1 MFQNQNSTTFG
12 NYANPIHPAYLS
24 SGWDINPNL
33 LTPSYMASY
42 RPAYD
47 GGNPYSYY
55 SGLENTNNA
64 IQGRF
69 SGVSE
74 DNFGSSAFPG
84 SYLTN
89 AKPGFFRSAMNLPL
103 GATHAP
109 QWGLPTDHMRPYA
122 DAMGTPVDAV
132 MQGMQRVV
140 APIAAY
146 GLAYKALGTRS
157 ISGMFTGKGIA
168 GGIGAGFGQ
177 GVSRGLGLSS
187 TGIAAKGLRAG
198 ASLASSIALPLLAA
212 QGALAVAEDGIFD
225 PYIQMRKTS
234 EDLRRSFEG
243 ITFAGD
249 DGDVVT
255 GAGLSRATAAKISN
269 RIASDGISDRM
280 FSMEEFGDIADA
292 TMRTNLVSNVNMD
305 QLGKRFKDVA
315 EQVKLLSAVLN
326 NPDYKAAIEELS
338 KLHLAGASVAGGRM
352 SVASGALRNL
362 SLLSSAAGMSVQRMM
377 DTVGAQGQYMFQSN
391 GMTPYLGQLAQA
403 RQAASFMSAHRV
415 GMISQS
421 QVARLGGIE
430 GAIQSAGSANIT
442 ASQTVL
448 NKMGL
453 MNKYVFGASDAGS
466 AGMGRNRSLL
476 NTVATYGENAV
487 KDPLGTYGRMLL
499 YSDAMAGQQIAEQGN
514 VGTED
519 QVTQILKEY
528 AIVPMGENGR
538 YSVGQAAALMNGVM
552 GMAPDQIN
560 AWVLARQSEQNED
573 ALETKLAGFESNLAQ
588 QRRALVSQ
596 QNRYTG
602 FVGKYVTGV
611 SEGYK
616 NIRFNMAN
624 AIAAP
629 MAETFGEIGDLAS
642 KFSDDIWFGQETE
655 GDALYI
661 KSYDEMFSDG
671 APKDAPQEIK
681 FNRLDHKIDRL
692 DQQITGSPITS
703 LLFKPLP
710 FALMDMGEALNQD
723 RTVINDSD
731 ARDMWKKIETIA
743 ERGNQ
748 DAQMT
753 LSKDFSAD
761 DRRDALLRLSKSHEK
776 DLGPKAAYLVG
787 GFRAQEGLGKM
798 MEYQERVGFGE
809 EMQTAAD
816 AKLTPAGMTMFEQRL
831 GTLSEATGLGNL
843 ESLKA
848 SSQATEY
855 MGLLISGASTA
866 TLKEYLEAAPE
877 LKQVAGDGKDA
888 EDKIRKVFQTA
899 GTLGLSSLGAQV
911 DRGPS
916 IDQMLANPKLIK
928 DESIRKEFMA
938 IAKDK
943 DTKDPVVREKLEKYA
958 MLNFAEQNA
967 GKIADEGIANI
978 DKISDEEGFN
988 RIQLNS
994 EINAERQQSREWA
1007 RKGMI
1012 DFQTDIAIQNQ
1023 LDQKQSVKTFADA
1036 VQEFKAA
1043 VGEMETGRG
1052 TISSFF
1058 GGGKDENSQTPG
1070 SISTRRSVTNPLP
1083 PNRFKR

>member
-47 GGNPYSYY
+47 GGNPYTYY
-55 SGLENTNNA
+55 TNLEDTKDE
-64 IQGRF
+64 IQENF

-74 DNFGSSAFPG
+74 DNYGSSLNPG

-89 AKPGFFRSAMNLPL
+89 AKPGFFRSASYLPL

-122 DAMGTPVDAV
+122 DAIGTPVDAV
-132 MQGMQRVV
+132 MRGMQRVV

-168 GGIGAGFGQ
+168 GGIGAGFGR
-177 GVSRGLGLSS
+177 GLSRGLGLSP

-198 ASLASSIALPLLAA
+198 SALAASVALPLLAA
-212 QGALAVAEDGIFD
+212 QGALTVAEDGIFD
-225 PYIQMRKTS
+225 PYIQMRKTA

-255 GAGLSRATAAKISN
+255 GAGLSRVSAAKISN
-269 RIASDGISDRM
+269 RITSDGISDRM

-403 RQAASFMSAHRV
+403 QQAASFMSAHRV

-421 QVARLGGIE
+421 QAARLGGIE

-442 ASQTVL
+442 ASQTML

-453 MNKYVFGASDAGS
+453 MNKYVFGASDKGT

-519 QVTQILKEY
+519 QVTQILKAY
-528 AIVPMGENGR
+528 AITPMGENGR
-538 YSVGQAAALMNGVM
+538 YSVGQAAAIMHDVMN
-552 GMAPDQIN
+552 MAPDQIN
-560 AWVLARQSEQNED
+560 AWVLARQSEQKED

-602 FVGKYVTGV
+602 FIGKYVTGI

-616 NIRFNMAN
+616 NMRFNIAN
-624 AIAAP
+624 ATAAP
-629 MAETFGEIGDLAS
+629 MAETFGKLGDWAS
-642 KFSDDIWFGQETE
+642 EFADDIWFGQETE
-655 GDALYI
+655 GDAIYA
-661 KSYDEMFSDG
+661 KSYDELFSDG
-671 APKDAPQEIK
+671 APKDSPQEIK
-681 FNRLDHKIDRL
+681 FNRLDHKITESS
-692 DQQITGSPITS
+692 IAT
-703 LLFKPLP
+703 LFKPLP
-710 FALMDMGEALNQD
+710 LAVMDIGEALNQD
-723 RTVINDSD
+723 RTVISDSD

-743 ERGNQ
+743 EKGNQ
-748 DAQMT
+748 DARMS
-753 LSKDFSAD
+753 LSKDFSVD
-761 DRRDALLRLSKSHEK
+761 DRRDALLRLSKTHEK
-776 DLGPKAAYLVG
+776 DLGPKAEYLVG

-831 GTLSEATGLGNL
+831 ETLSETTGLGNL

-866 TLKEYLEAAPE
+866 KRKEYLEAAPE

-899 GTLGLSSLGAQV
+899 GTLGLNSLGAQV

-943 DTKDPVVREKLEKYA
+943 DTKDPAVREKLEKYA
-958 MLNFAEQNA
+958 LLNFAEQNA
-967 GKIADEGIANI
+967 GKIADVGIANA
-978 DKISDEEGFN
+978 DKRSDAEVFDLV
-988 RIQLNS
+988 QQTA
-994 EINAERQQSREWA
+994 EINAQRQQSREWA

-1023 LDQKQSVKTFADA
+1023 LDQKQSIRTFADA
-1036 VQEFKAA
+1036 VQKFKDA
-1043 VGEMETGRG
+1043 VGEMGKDKG
-1052 TISSFF
+1052 FLGSFF
-1058 GGGKDENSQTPG
+1058 GGDKDKDKEENS
-1070 SISTRRSVTNPLP
+1070 SSYRDLSTRRSVANPLP
-1083 PNRFKR
+1083 PNRPYR